1 MAKTRCF
8 VAWKYHFRYEK
19 SMTLRSSPIAHQEDQ
34 FDLSNSSFLNLSTSN
49 ENQTILNQED
59 ADYEQPKVF
68 KEEYA
73 VMNSKTSDIR

>member
-19 SMTLRSSPIAHQEDQ
+19 SMTLKSSPIAYQEDQ
-34 FDLSNSSFLNLSTSN
+34 FELSNSSFLNLSTSN

-59 ADYEQPKVF
+59 VDYEQPKVF
-68 KEEYA
+68 KEEYG